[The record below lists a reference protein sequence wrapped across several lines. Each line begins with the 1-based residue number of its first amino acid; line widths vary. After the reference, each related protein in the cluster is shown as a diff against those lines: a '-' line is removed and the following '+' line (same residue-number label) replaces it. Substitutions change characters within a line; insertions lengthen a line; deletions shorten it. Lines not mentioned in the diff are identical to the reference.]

1 MTTSYKV
8 LGQGVDYLKY
18 STNED
23 SSAIISKLKIKN
35 TSYPGR
41 VSVSVSD
48 NSSIELS
55 LDESF
60 PNAGNGSPYSIVFQP
75 NRKILL
81 VGSFTT
87 IDGTTRNRIARLNSD
102 GTLDTVFNP
111 NANALVS
118 AIAIQPDGKIVVA
131 GQFTSIGDAAF
142 FGSSRNYLA
151 RLNPDGSVDFGF
163 NPNANNYVNEIA
175 IQPDGKILVGGQF
188 TSIGGGARAFFARLN
203 SDGTLDTGFTPPNS
217 EYGVIAIALQPDG
230 KIVAGGLFATP
241 GGATSYSRIVR
252 LNPNGSLDT
261 GFNSN
266 RDLSNSNDITSFAIQ
281 SDGKILV
288 TSFGSVPTT
297 LERLNSN
304 GVLDTSFNP
313 ANNGTVSAIAIQPD
327 GKIFI
332 GGEFTTIGGVAR
344 SRIARLNSDG
354 TLDAGFRLPTLTGFG
369 ANVHSIALS
378 QNGHVVFGGNFV
390 GIGSVTRSY
399 LARLKEPL
407 LNSSYLIKN
416 KEILFDESIEISGGI
431 VIDPDSSLIV
441 ESESGENIVIQA
453 YGIEETV

>member
-1 MTTSYKV
+1 MTTSYKI
-8 LGQGVDYLKY
+8 LGQAVDYLKY

-60 PNAGNGSPYSIVFQP
+60 PNAGNGAPYSIVFQP
-75 NRKILL
+75 NRKILVGGQFNEIAGVPRNYIARLNSDGTLDTGFNPDANALVNAIAIQPDGKIL
-81 VGSFTT
+81 VGGQFTT
-87 IDGTTRNRIARLNSD
+87 MGGVTRNRIARLNSD
-102 GTLDTVFNP
+102 GTLDTGFNP
-111 NANALVS
+111 DANNMVH
-118 AIAIQPDGKIVVA
+118 AIAIQPDGKIIVA
-131 GQFTSIGDAAF
+131 GDFTTISGVTR
-142 FGSSRNYLA
+142 SRIA
-151 RLNPDGSVDFGF
+151 RLNADGS
-163 NPNANNYVNEIA
+163 
-175 IQPDGKILVGGQF
+175 
-188 TSIGGGARAFFARLN
+188 
-203 SDGTLDTGFTPPNS
+203 LDAGFTPPTTQF
-217 EYGVIAIALQPDG
+217 GVRAIALLSDG
-230 KIVAGGLFATP
+230 KIIVGGFFATP
-241 GGATSYSRIVR
+241 TGQKRIVR
-252 LNPNGSLDT
+252 LNPNGGLDAS
-261 GFNSN
+261 FEFN
-266 RDLSNSNDITSFAIQ
+266 RDLSNSNDIDVLAIQ
-281 SDGKILV
+281 SDGKILAG
-288 TSFGSVPTT
+288 SFGTSPIT

-313 ANNGTVSAIAIQPD
+313 TLNASPRAIAIQPD

-332 GGEFTTIGGVAR
+332 GGDFTTINGVTR
-344 SRIARLNSDG
+344 SRIARLNADG
-354 TLDAGFRLPTLTGFG
+354 SLDAGFSLPELIGFG
-369 ANVHSIALS
+369 ANVNSIALS
-378 QNGHVVFGGNFV
+378 QNGHVVFGGGFV